1 MLKHP
6 IDGHIWLTAQNVAQ
20 WSNTKGD
27 KVGSVLVTTSD
38 VAFIDRCEFPEG
50 VLRLDNRYEKPNR
63 FIWLDHAERRVIYSA
78 ARYGVATEGATIYT
92 TWFPCVECAKA
103 ISQAG
108 IKKVM
113 GVEPEWENK
122 RWNFLEAKQILQ
134 ESGVEIEFFKT
145 EYQKFLYRDQ
155 FRARA

>member
-6 IDGHIWLTAQNVAQ
+6 IDGHIMLTAYNIAR
-20 WSNTKGD
+20 WSRTKGD
-27 KVGSVLVTTSD
+27 KVGSILVTPD
-38 VAFIDRCEFPEG
+38 VAFIDRCELPEG
-50 VLRLDNRYEKPNR
+50 VSRLDSRYEKPDR

-78 ARYGVATEGATIYT
+78 ARLGVATEGATIYT

-108 IKKVM
+108 ISKVVGM
-113 GVEPEWENK
+113 EPEWENK
-122 RWNFLEAKQILQ
+122 RWNFWEAKQILQ
-134 ESGVEIEFFKT
+134 ESGVEIEFFTT